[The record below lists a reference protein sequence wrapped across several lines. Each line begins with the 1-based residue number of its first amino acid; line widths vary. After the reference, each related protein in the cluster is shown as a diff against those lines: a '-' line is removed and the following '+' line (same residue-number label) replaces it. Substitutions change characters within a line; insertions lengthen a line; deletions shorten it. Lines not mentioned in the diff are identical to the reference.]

1 MDETH
6 LSVILDLLKNGEMT
20 SEKATAAIARMA
32 EHQHIIDHGEEA
44 RFQNLYREDMAP
56 FTIDNYHRPWLTE
69 DVQLLVT
76 MRKAGT
82 DFAKIA
88 RKLKRTERG
97 IRSRWAFEMLLE
109 REANRSTALPVAV
122 EVIDQCCD
130 ELLEK
135 AEGWA
140 WYQPPRENHPN
151 HVSYSPPH
159 TERVIKD
166 A

>member
-1 MDETH
+1 MPMDETH

-20 SEKATAAIARMA
+20 SEKATTAIARMA
-32 EHQHIIDHGEEA
+32 EHQHVIDHGEEA
-44 RFQNLYREDMAP
+44 RFKSLYREDMAP
-56 FTIDNYHRPWLTE
+56 FTIDNYHRPWLAE

-109 REANRSTALPVAV
+109 REANRSTALPVAA
-122 EVIDQCCD
+122 EVIDKCFE
-130 ELLEK
+130 ELLDKRPDE
-135 AEGWA
+135 APAVSGA
-140 WYQPPRENHPN
+140 WYVP
-151 HVSYSPPH
+151 PPH
-159 TERVIKD
+159 SERVIKD

>member
-1 MDETH
+1 MAMDETH

-44 RFQNLYREDMAP
+44 RFKNLYREDMAP
-56 FTIDNYHRPWLTE
+56 FTIDNYHRPWLVE
-69 DVQLLVT
+69 DVQLLIN

-109 REANRSTALPVAV
+109 REANRATALPVAAG
-122 EVIDQCCD
+122 VIAECFEELQD
-130 ELLEK
+130 ERPAVL
-135 AEGWA
+135 WS
-140 WYQPPRENHPN
+140 WYEPPRENNPN
-151 HVSYSPPH
+151 
-159 TERVIKD
+159 RVLD
-166 A
+166 

>member
-1 MDETH
+1 MPMDETH

-20 SEKATAAIARMA
+20 TDKATAAIARMA
-32 EHQHIIDHGEEA
+32 EHQHVIDHGEEA
-44 RFQNLYREDMAP
+44 RFKSLYLEDMSP
-56 FTIDNYHRPWLTE
+56 FTIDNYHRPWLVE

-97 IRSRWAFEMLLE
+97 IRSRWAFEMMLE
-109 REANRSTALPVAV
+109 REANRITALPVASQ
-122 EVIDQCCD
+122 VIDQCCE
-130 ELLEK
+130 ELLNEQP
-135 AEGWA
+135 ADFSGW
-140 WYQPPRENHPN
+140 YVPPP
-151 HVSYSPPH
+151 

>member
-1 MDETH
+1 MPMDETH

-44 RFQNLYREDMAP
+44 RFKNLYREDMAP
-56 FTIDNYHRPWLTE
+56 FTIDNYHRPWLVE
-69 DVQLLVT
+69 DVQLLIN

-109 REANRSTALPVAV
+109 REANRATALPVAF
-122 EVIDQCCD
+122 EVIAECCG
-130 ELLEK
+130 ELLEEK
-135 AEGWA
+135 PVGQFS
-140 WYQPPRENHPN
+140 WYEPARENNPN
-151 HVSYSPPH
+151 
-159 TERVIKD
+159 RVLD
-166 A
+166 

>member
-1 MDETH
+1 
-6 LSVILDLLKNGEMT
+6 MT

-44 RFQNLYREDMAP
+44 RFKSLYREDMAP
-56 FTIDNYHRPWLTE
+56 FTIDNYHRPWLVE
-69 DVQLLVT
+69 DVQMLIS

-109 REANRSTALPVAV
+109 REANRSTALPVAS
-122 EVIDQCCD
+122 EVIAECCD
-130 ELLEK
+130 ELLEEK
-135 AEGWA
+135 PVGQFS
-140 WYQPPRENHPN
+140 WYEPARENNPN
-151 HVSYSPPH
+151 
-159 TERVIKD
+159 RVLD
-166 A
+166 